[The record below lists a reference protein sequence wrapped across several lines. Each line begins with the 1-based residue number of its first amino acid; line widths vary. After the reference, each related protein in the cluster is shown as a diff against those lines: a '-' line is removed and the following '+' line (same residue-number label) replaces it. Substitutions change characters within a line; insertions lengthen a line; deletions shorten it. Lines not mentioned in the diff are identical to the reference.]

1 MSFIKLTSDNALETH
16 RHEIVCRARSVTMF
30 YRELGSTLTSARVGE
45 DLIYVR
51 ETPDEIAAKISE
63 CEHGRSKRTS
73 LGASQSN
80 IKQSDSPDMMPVDEM
95 AEIGK
100 RLLSY
105 RQSMGLTGRTI
116 ADESGISKHAIYD
129 IESAASGK
137 VRRRMSRK
145 VCRDVAA
152 YVEHVT
158 EAFLRD
164 AEAGKPKRA
173 GYYCCLLHGTQY
185 VRRNWN
191 GAQWC
196 EIGQEDSASNRII
209 AWQYLGRH
217 AR

>member
-1 MSFIKLTSDNALETH
+1 MSFIKLTTSKNEAVYLRSRMILSFFPQGDLQLTHIMTTTHHGISVQETLE
-16 RHEIVCRARSVTMF
+16 EV
-30 YRELGSTLTSARVGE
+30 
-45 DLIYVR
+45 
-51 ETPDEIAAKISE
+51 AAKVSK
-63 CEHGRSKRTS
+63 CEHGRSKRAS
-73 LGASQSN
+73 LGARQSSS
-80 IKQSDSPDMMPVDEM
+80 KQSTPPDMMPVDGM

-105 RQSMGLTGRTI
+105 RQSMGLTGRII

-158 EAFLRD
+158 EAFIRD
-164 AEAGKPKRA
+164 GGAGTPKSV